1 MRIKEV
7 IEKTGLSRR
16 TIQFY
21 ISQKLIM
28 PKEDPVNGY
37 HDFSEEDVRNLIII
51 SRLRRLDFPVSDIR
65 HILRFP
71 GTASYYFYRQ
81 IDTLTKRMDTMRR
94 NVDILARYFENDP
107 APIDCDSLAASL
119 RLMESYEEK
128 KAAADDFTELDKR
141 IIPLFIWT
149 PYLSGTRSEYQEF
162 IWSKISRKVIEDYQ
176 PFLRSMKYIISALT
190 PEQLTYSSEKT
201 AQQAEIIASLKH
213 DSLPAHA
220 ACMLEQIDA
229 FLRNSALVEKW
240 NLVYPPLIYPLLT
253 IGYSELSSMMF
264 ELNSDYERFYNNI
277 CVLCGLIW
285 NLLQTT
291 EHGTRIYEE
300 IAEKLLPIN
309 WEQNGK
315 GELERMTV
323 FAFSPY
329 ALLEKEDIKKL
340 LF

>member
-37 HDFSEEDVRNLIII
+37 HDFSDEDVRNLIII

-128 KAAADDFTELDKR
+128 KLPPM
-141 IIPLFIWT
+141 I
-149 PYLSGTRSEYQEF
+149 
-162 IWSKISRKVIEDYQ
+162 
-176 PFLRSMKYIISALT
+176 LRSWTRESSLFLYGRPIF
-190 PEQLTYSSEKT
+190 PE
-201 AQQAEIIASLKH
+201 
-213 DSLPAHA
+213 PAVNT
-220 ACMLEQIDA
+220 
-229 FLRNSALVEKW
+229 RNSSGAKF
-240 NLVYPPLIYPLLT
+240 P
-253 IGYSELSSMMF
+253 G
-264 ELNSDYERFYNNI
+264 R
-277 CVLCGLIW
+277 
-285 NLLQTT
+285 
-291 EHGTRIYEE
+291 
-300 IAEKLLPIN
+300 
-309 WEQNGK
+309 
-315 GELERMTV
+315 
-323 FAFSPY
+323 
-329 ALLEKEDIKKL
+329 
-340 LF
+340 

>member
-37 HDFSEEDVRNLIII
+37 HDFSDEDVRNLIII

-229 FLRNSALVEKW
+229 FLRDSALVEKW

-264 ELNSDYERFYNNI
+264 ELNSDYERF
-277 CVLCGLIW
+277 L
-285 NLLQTT
+285 
-291 EHGTRIYEE
+291 
-300 IAEKLLPIN
+300 
-309 WEQNGK
+309 
-315 GELERMTV
+315 
-323 FAFSPY
+323 
-329 ALLEKEDIKKL
+329 
-340 LF
+340 

>member
-1 MRIKEV
+1 
-7 IEKTGLSRR
+7 
-16 TIQFY
+16 
-21 ISQKLIM
+21 
-28 PKEDPVNGY
+28 
-37 HDFSEEDVRNLIII
+37 
-51 SRLRRLDFPVSDIR
+51 
-65 HILRFP
+65 
-71 GTASYYFYRQ
+71 
-81 IDTLTKRMDTMRR
+81 MRR
-94 NVDILARYFENDP
+94 NVDILARYFENNP

-119 RLMESYEEK
+119 KLMESYEEK

-149 PYLSGTRSEYQEF
+149 PYLSGNRSEYQEF

-190 PEQLTYSSEKT
+190 PEQLTYSSKKT
-201 AQQAEIIASLKH
+201 AQQAEKIASLKH
-213 DSLPAHA
+213 DGLPVHA
-220 ACMLEQIDA
+220 ARMLEQIDA
-229 FLRNSALVEKW
+229 FLRDNALVEKW
-240 NLVYPPLIYPLLT
+240 NLVYQPLIYPLLT
-253 IGYSELSSMMF
+253 IGYSEISSMMF

-291 EHGTRIYEE
+291 ESGKRIYER
-300 IAEKLLPIN
+300 ITDRLLPIN

-329 ALLEKEDIKKL
+329 ALLEKDEITDL

>member
-37 HDFSEEDVRNLIII
+37 HDFSDEDVRNLIII

-119 RLMESYEEK
+119 KLMESYEEK

-149 PYLSGTRSEYQEF
+149 PYLSGNRSEYQEF
-162 IWSKISRKVIEDYQ
+162 IWSKI
-176 PFLRSMKYIISALT
+176 
-190 PEQLTYSSEKT
+190 PE
-201 AQQAEIIASLKH
+201 
-213 DSLPAHA
+213 
-220 ACMLEQIDA
+220 
-229 FLRNSALVEKW
+229 R
-240 NLVYPPLIYPLLT
+240 
-253 IGYSELSSMMF
+253 
-264 ELNSDYERFYNNI
+264 
-277 CVLCGLIW
+277 
-285 NLLQTT
+285 
-291 EHGTRIYEE
+291 
-300 IAEKLLPIN
+300 
-309 WEQNGK
+309 
-315 GELERMTV
+315 
-323 FAFSPY
+323 
-329 ALLEKEDIKKL
+329 
-340 LF
+340 